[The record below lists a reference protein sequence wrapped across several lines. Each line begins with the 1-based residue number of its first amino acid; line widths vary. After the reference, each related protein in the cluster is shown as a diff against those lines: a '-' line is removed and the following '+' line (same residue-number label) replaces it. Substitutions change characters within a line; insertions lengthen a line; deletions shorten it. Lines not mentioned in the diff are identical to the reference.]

1 MSEKLLKAIAAA
13 FKINAD
19 EWIATLKDGDDWLS
33 EDAIAEQV
41 SALVSEKVTAA
52 KTQSRK
58 SGQAEQNAK
67 VLKFVKASGFEN
79 PDGLQGD
86 ELLTAFNAWKDEQ
99 VVPPTGDAPNDQMDK
114 ETLAKLP
121 IVKSLILEARQE
133 AGKGNELLKTEFAQ
147 YKAQVEQ
154 EKKAFEQDRVWD
166 ISEKWIEQEARRGKV
181 NLKVDGTDISEQERI
196 KAIVSIIKHSKKIG
210 LNANKEPIFLGD
222 DGEQL
227 KDEFGNPIP
236 FSDVVL
242 GVARPLYGIMKQD
255 PSHEGANP
263 PANSVPGQNGAYSP
277 KYRLAS
283 IEDYDKKY
291 METVDSAERL
301 EISKSKA
308 FHQEKAA
315 GN

>member
-1 MSEKLLKAIAAA
+1 MSEELLKAIAAA

-33 EDAIAEQV
+33 DDVIKGEV
-41 SALVSEKVTAA
+41 SKLISEKVTAA

-67 VLKFVKASGFEN
+67 VLKFVKTAGFEN

-99 VVPPTGDAPNDQMDK
+99 VVSQTGDTPPDQMDK

-133 AGKGNELLKTEFAQ
+133 SGKGNEALKAEFAQ
-147 YKAQVEQ
+147 YKAQVEA
-154 EKKAFEQDRVWD
+154 EKKSFEQERVWD
-166 ISEKWIEQEARRGKV
+166 ISEKWIEQEARKGNV
-181 NLKVDGTDISEQERI
+181 NLKVEGSDISEAERI
-196 KAIVSIIKHSKKIG
+196 KSIVNIIRYTKKVG
-210 LNANKEPIFLGD
+210 LNANKEPVFLGD

-227 KDEFGNPIP
+227 KDEFGNAIP
-236 FSDVVL
+236 FSDIVL
-242 GVARPLYGIMKQD
+242 SVAKPLYGIKKQD
-255 PSHEGANP
+255 PNHEGANP
-263 PANSVPGQNGAYSP
+263 PQNGSHGQNGAYVP
-277 KYRLAS
+277 KYRFKDQA
-283 IEDYDKKY
+283 EYDKFK
-291 METVDSAERL
+291 METVDGAERL
-301 EISKSKA
+301 EATKSWQFA
-308 FHQEKAA
+308 QEKAA